1 MWQQLRIQL
10 ESNDC
15 MALEQQ
21 LLEAGAISMT
31 YIDAADQP
39 IYIDHPIFQKEPNDS
54 PLWKDTCLLCMF
66 DKGKNLE
73 PLVEKLK
80 HLYLKMF
87 KWECL
92 FGWHFEDFFQ
102 LLFIQDL
109 IS

>member
-1 MWQQLRIQL
+1 MWQQLRIQR

-21 LLEAGAISMT
+21 LLEAGAISKT

-39 IYIDHPIFQKEPNDS
+39 IYIDQPSFKKAPNDS

-73 PLVEKLK
+73 PLVEN
-80 HLYLKMF
+80 
-87 KWECL
+87 CNSI
-92 FGWHFEDFFQ
+92 Q
-102 LLFIQDL
+102 L
-109 IS
+109 

>member
-1 MWQQLRIQL
+1 MWQQLRIHL

-73 PLVEKLK
+73 PLLEKLK
-80 HLYLKMF
+80 HHPVVK
-87 KWECL
+87 KTENISIEKIL
-92 FGWHFEDFFQ
+92 FSSF
-102 LLFIQDL
+102 LFL
-109 IS
+109 IEGII